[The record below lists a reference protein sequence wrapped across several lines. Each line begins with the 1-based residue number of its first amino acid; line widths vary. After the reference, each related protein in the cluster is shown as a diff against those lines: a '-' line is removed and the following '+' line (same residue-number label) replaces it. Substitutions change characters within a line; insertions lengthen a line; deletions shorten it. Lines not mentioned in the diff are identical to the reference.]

1 MTGTLGI
8 VVAVG
13 GTGAKVAEAI
23 VHSAAAGLG
32 VDRVLIGFVDQD
44 SGNGNTSRGV
54 EAVRAYAAA
63 RAAMRGTGAHQLDDA
78 STLLLPE
85 IALLDSSSP
94 TWTPHPDA
102 GSTLDRAVGSR
113 DEAGQALFDLL
124 FKAGETEQQMELG
137 IGYQGKPNVGAL
149 AIALAMQAADL
160 PLITAIETA
169 VAQAGAGTRVRLVIT
184 GSVFGGTGA
193 AGLPTLA
200 RLIRR
205 RVPDGVGNR
214 FGMAGVLMLPY
225 FGFPPRQGNGP
236 ADVARADKLLLQSRG
251 ALRYYDDLQREG
263 KLPFDALYLTGWEP
277 MFAVPVHAPGTG
289 EQRNDAMIPEVVAA
303 LGALRFMRTDA
314 VAKGKPV
321 VKVSGR
327 AARDAVAWTD
337 LPTPGDAPLEPYYR
351 LGHLIRFAVAWLY
364 WSRYARKEGGKKRR
378 WGVLPPEHH
387 AFFKKQGL
395 ATIDWANAA
404 PEIEANALDAWS
416 RAVLTWA
423 SQIGAPANA
432 PSSFALWRLR
442 DTIEGLIDKYPSSY
456 DSALTVP
463 DSVDAPPDSN
473 AVMTI
478 VSNQP
483 GPADA
488 KGIGRLVAQI
498 YRATALNGS
507 AGS

>member
-23 VHSAAAGLG
+23 VHTAAAGLG
-32 VDRVLIGFVDQD
+32 VDRLLIGFVDQD

-54 EAVRAYAAA
+54 ETVRAYAAA
-63 RAAMRGTGAHQLDDA
+63 RSAMRGMGAHQLDDA
-78 STLLLPE
+78 STLLFPE
-85 IALLDSSSP
+85 IGLLDPSSP

-102 GSTLDRAVGSR
+102 GSTLDRAVSSR
-113 DEAGQALFDLL
+113 DEVGQALFDLL
-124 FKAGETEQQMELG
+124 FKPGEAEQQMELG

-160 PLITAIETA
+160 PLLKAIETA
-169 VAQAGAGTRVRLVIT
+169 ISQAGAGTSVRLVIA

-205 RVPDGVGNR
+205 RVSDGFGNR

-225 FGFPPRQGNGP
+225 YGFPPRQGKGP
-236 ADVARADKLLLQSRG
+236 SDVARADKLLLQSRG

-263 KLPFDALYLTGWEP
+263 KLPFDAIYLTGWEP
-277 MFAVPVHAPGTG
+277 MFAVPVHAAGTG

-303 LGALRFMRTDA
+303 LSALRFMRTDA
-314 VAKGKPV
+314 IAAGKPV
-321 VKVSGR
+321 VRVSGR
-327 AARDAVAWTD
+327 ATRDAVTWTD

-364 WSRYARKEGGKKRR
+364 WSRYARKEGSKKRR
-378 WGVLPPEHH
+378 WGVLPPERHP
-387 AFFKKQGL
+387 FFKKQGL
-395 ATIDWANAA
+395 GSIDWANAA
-404 PEIEANALDAWS
+404 PEIEAKALDDWS
-416 RAVLTWA
+416 RTILDWTR
-423 SQIGAPANA
+423 QIGAPANA
-432 PSSFALWRLR
+432 PSSFELWRLR
-442 DTIEGLIDKYPSSY
+442 DTVEGLIDKYPVSY
-456 DSALTVP
+456 DEALTVP
-463 DSVDAPPDSN
+463 GTVDTPPDSN
-473 AVMTI
+473 RLMRM
-478 VSNQP
+478 VSDQS
-483 GPADA
+483 GPAEA

-498 YRATALNGS
+498 YAASALERS
-507 AGS
+507 AST